1 MGCGGERERR
11 EEKEG
16 GEKGGRRE
24 QGDRRE
30 SLRMRPSASSYW
42 DTDVIGSGPTCV
54 TSLNIGYVHKHA
66 ISNTATL
73 GIRSST

>member
-30 SLRMRPSASSYW
+30 SLRMRPSASYW

-54 TSLNIGYVHKHA
+54 TSLNLGYVHKHA